1 MTPAQWQLTLALV
14 GRAANIAF
22 DEYIAASNAA
32 SEKCEAYNN
41 ASQLLSELRS
51 ECDAVNAEKGLSN
64 VVAENQQLVQ
74 AVA

>member
-14 GRAANIAF
+14 KRGSDIAF

-32 SEKCEAYNN
+32 SEACERYNQ
-41 ASQLLSELRS
+41 ASQLLSDLRS
-51 ECDAVNAEKGLSN
+51 ECDAVNAEKGSSN
-64 VVAENQQLVQ
+64 VVAEDQQFVQ